1 MVLLELQESV
11 IVAKI
16 KILVFIGNV
25 FLNVKQ
31 IVFRRGA
38 VFVRF
43 RLSFSASKDIA
54 FLLAVPNIIS
64 SAFTRV
70 YTKGCKVLT
79 KRWLRILKS
88 L

>member
-1 MVLLELQESV
+1 M

-25 FLNVKQ
+25 FFKMLNKLFLDEALCLC
-31 IVFRRGA
+31 VFA
-38 VFVRF
+38 FLF
-43 RLSFSASKDIA
+43 FASKDIA

-64 SAFTRV
+64 LAFTRV
-70 YTKGCKVLT
+70 YTKGRSVLT